1 MAEPVS
7 KKTPPPSPS
16 DSAGAVH
23 DEQAPLKGLP
33 ANVTYT
39 GLIARNKRNSAFL
52 ILLMNVLITCF
63 CGAIGIIIVAFG
75 ESADTTNSQQQGLQV
90 APLMMGFL
98 VGAVFGVVI
107 AVIATIWSWFGGS
120 AAILRMTGARE
131 ISKPD
136 DPRLFNVVEE
146 LSIAAGIPMPKV
158 YLIEDPA
165 MNAFATGRDPEHG
178 VVAITTGL
186 RKMLTRDEL
195 AGVIAHE
202 ISHIRHYDIRLG
214 MLMATLAGIIIFA
227 ADAGT
232 RVAFYSAMF
241 GGGGGRSS
249 RGGGGGSNPLAIVI
263 VVLAVIFA
271 ILAPLCAMLV
281 RFAMSRQRE
290 FLADAGAVE
299 LTRYPDGLIGALG
312 KLGGHRQ
319 PLQHVGQSTA
329 PLFIVNPLKR
339 AVRSGRHDAST
350 VFSTHPPLTER
361 IQRLRA
367 LK

>member
-7 KKTPPPSPS
+7 KQPSPPDAP
-16 DSAGAVH
+16 DSSGAVH
-23 DEQAPLKGLP
+23 DEEAPLKGLP

-52 ILLMNVLITCF
+52 ILLMNVLIACF
-63 CGAIGIIIVAFG
+63 GGAIGIILVAFG
-75 ESADTTNSQQQGLQV
+75 ESASTTDSQQQGLQV
-90 APLMMGFL
+90 ASLMRGFL
-98 VGAVFGVVI
+98 VGAVFGEVI

-165 MNAFATGRDPEHG
+165 MNAFATGRDPDHG

-186 RKMLTRDEL
+186 RKRLTRDEL

-241 GGGGGRSS
+241 GGGGRSS

-263 VVLAVIFA
+263 VVLAIIFA

-290 FLADAGAVE
+290 YLADAGAVE

-312 KLGGHRQ
+312 KLGGHRE

-361 IQRLRA
+361 IQRLQA